1 MSPILGPDWF
11 SIALKE
17 PYIVLPQPHQPHSQI
32 IITTADERLL
42 EGTVTVTF
50 TKPTKVRSLRLRFVG
65 VAKSSFFINTT
76 QIAGAKPCMPYDRY
90 NYGSYLFDHPL
101 NILSDNNTKEPRL
114 VSTGTHTFPFK
125 FPVPTSLPSVVSTGS
140 INIHYQVIAT
150 LNIVSF
156 LSFSQPYQAVHPVI
170 LLHDIPTT
178 RAEEEEEEEEVEGG
192 VMPLAS
198 QCRERLNGRI
208 HVPCRTF
215 PQAGT
220 IPLTFNLTLQGNTC
234 VSKIAIELWE
244 SVVPFNN
251 NQGQNLEN
259 NAKQIAD
266 SRLVSRQ
273 NCPMADLPTST
284 HGPVAISKRLLFKVP
299 TLPLDFWSSSIDYP
313 LAINDSRC
321 KLAKGVCHTS
331 ATFLHLG
338 FKLCHTLRAVVY
350 FGKPG
355 TEPDEQDTAE
365 HDIEIQVTG
374 QHQPTEGEELENHL
388 PSYARSF
395 CSVLV
400 DGARMQE
407 IDRQS
412 FEAMQEMMPQWAS
425 PPGYEEQGNGGDR
438 YQYGD
443 HPSMRPSIET
453 QFSRPS
459 TDTFLSDLALYSERY
474 S

>member
-1 MSPILGPDWF
+1 MSPILGSSWF

-17 PYIVLPQPHQPHSQI
+17 PYIVLPQQQQPRSRI
-32 IITTADERLL
+32 IIATANERLL

-65 VAKSSFFINTT
+65 IAKSSFFINTT
-76 QIAGAKPCMPYDRY
+76 QIAGAKPCTPYDRF

-101 NILSDNNTKEPRL
+101 DVLSDNNTKEPRL
-114 VSTGTHTFPFK
+114 ISTGTHSFPFK
-125 FPVPTSLPSVVSTGS
+125 FPVPTSLPSVVSTDS

-150 LNIVSF
+150 LNLVSF

-170 LLHDIPTT
+170 LLHDSPTA
-178 RAEEEEEEEEVEGG
+178 RAEEEEEVEGG

-208 HVPCRTF
+208 HLPCRTF

-220 IPLTFNLTLQGNTC
+220 IPLIFNLTLQGNTC
-234 VSKIAIELWE
+234 VSKVAIELWE
-244 SVVPFNN
+244 SVIPFSND
-251 NQGQNLEN
+251 QDQNREN
-259 NAKQIAD
+259 ITKQFAD

-273 NCPMADLPTST
+273 NCPVANWPAST
-284 HGPVAISKRLLFKVP
+284 HDPVAISKRLLFKVP
-299 TLPLDFWSSSIDYP
+299 TLPLEFWSSSIDYP
-313 LAINDSRC
+313 LAIDDSRSQ
-321 KLAKGVCHTS
+321 LAKGVCHTS
-331 ATFLHLG
+331 AVFLHLG
-338 FKLCHTLRAVVY
+338 FKLCHTLRAIVY

-355 TEPDEQDTAE
+355 AEPDEQDMIE

-374 QHQPTEGEELENHL
+374 EHLTLEDEHDNHL

-412 FEAMQEMMPQWAS
+412 FDAMRDMMPDLAQ
-425 PPGYEEQGNGGDR
+425 PPG
-438 YQYGD
+438 
-443 HPSMRPSIET
+443 
-453 QFSRPS
+453 
-459 TDTFLSDLALYSERY
+459 ERY

>member
-1 MSPILGPDWF
+1 MSPILGSSWF

-17 PYIVLPQPHQPHSQI
+17 PYIVLPQQQQQPRSRI
-32 IITTADERLL
+32 IIAIADERLL

-65 VAKSSFFINTT
+65 IAKSSFFINTT
-76 QIAGAKPCMPYDRY
+76 QIAGAKPCAPFDRH
-90 NYGSYLFDHPL
+90 NYGSYLFDHSL
-101 NILSDNNTKEPRL
+101 DVLSDNNTKEPRL

-150 LNIVSF
+150 LNLVSF

-170 LLHDIPTT
+170 LLHDSPTA
-178 RAEEEEEEEEVEGG
+178 RAEEEEEVEGG

-198 QCRERLNGRI
+198 PCRERLNGRI
-208 HVPCRTF
+208 LLPCRTF

-220 IPLTFNLTLQGNTC
+220 IPLIFNLTLQGNTC
-234 VSKIAIELWE
+234 VSNVAIELWE
-244 SVVPFNN
+244 SVMPFSND
-251 NQGQNLEN
+251 QDQNPEN
-259 NAKQIAD
+259 NTKQFAD

-273 NCPMADLPTST
+273 NCPVADWPTST
-284 HGPVAISKRLLFKVP
+284 QDPIAISKRLLFKVP
-299 TLPLDFWSSSIDYP
+299 TLPLEFWSSSIDYP
-313 LAINDSRC
+313 LAIDDSRS

-331 ATFLHLG
+331 AAFLHLG
-338 FKLCHTLRAVVY
+338 FKLCHTLRAIVY

-355 TEPDEQDTAE
+355 TDPDEQDTAE

-374 QHQPTEGEELENHL
+374 QHLTPEDEHENHL
-388 PSYARSF
+388 PSYAKSF

-412 FEAMQEMMPQWAS
+412 FEAMRDIMPDLAQ
-425 PPGYEEQGNGGDR
+425 PPGYEEQGNGDSGYR
-438 YQYGD
+438 YGH

>member
-1 MSPILGPDWF
+1 MSPILGPGWF
-11 SIALKE
+11 SVALKE
-17 PYIVLPQPHQPHSQI
+17 PYIVLPQPQQPHSQI

-42 EGTVTVTF
+42 EGTVTVKF

-76 QIAGAKPCMPYDRY
+76 QIAGAKPCIPYDRH

-101 NILSDNNTKEPRL
+101 DILSDSNTKEPRL
-114 VSTGTHTFPFK
+114 VSTGTHIFPFK

-150 LNIVSF
+150 LNLVSF
-156 LSFSQPYQAVHPVI
+156 LPFSQPYQAVHPVI
-170 LLHDIPTT
+170 LLHDRPAT
-178 RAEEEEEEEEVEGG
+178 RAEEEEEEVEGG

-208 HVPCRTF
+208 HIPCRTF

-234 VSKIAIELWE
+234 VSKVTIELWE
-244 SVVPFNN
+244 SVMPSNN
-251 NQGQNLEN
+251 NQGQNLDN
-259 NAKQIAD
+259 NTKQIDD

-273 NCPMADLPTST
+273 NCPVADWPTST
-284 HGPVAISKRLLFKVP
+284 HDSVAISKRLLFKVP
-299 TLPLDFWSSSIDYP
+299 TLPLKFWSSSIDYP
-313 LAINDSRC
+313 LAVNDSRC
-321 KLAKGVCHTS
+321 KLDKGVCHTS
-331 ATFLHLG
+331 AAFLHLG

-350 FGKPG
+350 FGQPG
-355 TEPDEQDTAE
+355 TEPDEHETAE
-365 HDIEIQVTG
+365 HDIDIQVTS
-374 QHQPTEGEELENHL
+374 QHQATEGEEPENHL

-400 DGARMQE
+400 DSARMQE

-425 PPGYEEQGNGGDR
+425 PPDYEEQRNGGAYR
-438 YQYGD
+438 YGD